1 MRVQAATMTM
11 MRGNVIVVSNIFV
24 KIVGRILREIMI
36 LIIVMVQCLETPK
49 DFAKSVLSEK

>member
-1 MRVQAATMTM
+1 MTM

-36 LIIVMVQCLETPK
+36 LIIVMVRCLETPK